1 MGRGD
6 LSDEQWSVLESLLPA
21 AGVGRRSRNRRRL
34 INGVRWR
41 VRTSI
46 RIAGAAF
53 VFLASSDAAAGG
65 YRSLRSSSATWARK
79 AGSLAAERSSTNA
92 STVPSSSI

>member
-21 AGVGRRSRNRRRL
+21 AGVSRRSANRRRL

-41 VRTSI
+41 VRT
-46 RIAGAAF
+46 G
-53 VFLASSDAAAGG
+53 
-65 YRSLRSSSATWARK
+65 
-79 AGSLAAERSSTNA
+79 
-92 STVPSSSI
+92 VPWRDL